1 MDKTK
6 TPPKVLKAYYLSP
19 INGGYQLHEL
29 TIEDDIV
36 SADVAVENPD
46 AWPEV
51 IGYLDNALAKQFP
64 A

>member
-1 MDKTK
+1 MKPSK
-6 TPPKVLKAYYLSP
+6 VKVLKAYYLEP
-19 INGGYQLHEL
+19 MNGGYQLREL

-36 SADVAVENPD
+36 SDDKPVENPD

-51 IGYLDNALAKQFP
+51 IGYLDTALAKQFP